1 MTDPNEY
8 TLPQDVKSKGIII
21 MEEKNIQGATI
32 LRGMTQDGS
41 ARILVINSRKIVDD
55 MTKYHHTSPTATAA
69 LGRTVTA
76 ASMIGTM
83 LPEDGDTVTVSIS
96 GDGEAGKI
104 IAVGDYFGNVKG
116 YIQNPLVNPPKKS
129 NGKLDVGAAVGR
141 GTISFVK
148 SVGAIEPQIGTIEL
162 VSGEIAEDIATYFA
176 KSEQIPTVLSL
187 GVLVD
192 TDYSCLA
199 AGGVLIQLMPFPDDK
214 TVDLIERN
222 AQDLVN
228 VSRYFRDGLDNKQI
242 ADIAMRDIPYD
253 IFDTLNVEY
262 KCDCS
267 RERMYKKIK
276 SLGKKEILTM
286 LDEQAA
292 EGKARELTAVC
303 RFCNTEYTYTESELT
318 K

>member
-1 MTDPNEY
+1 MSEN
-8 TLPQDVKSKGIII
+8 
-21 MEEKNIQGATI
+21 KNIATSTI
-32 LRGMTQDGS
+32 LRGMTRDGS

-55 MTKYHHTSPTATAA
+55 MIKFHKTTPNASAA

-83 LPEDGDTVTVSIS
+83 LPENGDTVSISVS

-116 YIQNPLVNPPKKS
+116 YIQNPLANPPKKP

-148 SVGAIEPQIGTIEL
+148 SVGGDEPQVGTIEL

-176 KSEQIPTVLSL
+176 KSEQVPTVLSL
-187 GVLVD
+187 GVLID

-199 AGGVLIQLMPFPDDK
+199 AGGVLVQLMPFPDDA

-228 VSRYFRDGLDNKQI
+228 ISRYFDKGMTNEQI
-242 ADIAMRDIPYD
+242 AEIAMRDIPYD
-253 IFDTLNVEY
+253 VFDTLEVAY
-262 KCDCS
+262 KCDCG
-267 RERMYKKIK
+267 RDRMLKKIK
-276 SLGKKEILTM
+276 SLGKGEVLKM
-286 LDEQAA
+286 LDEQEA
-292 EGKARELTAVC
+292 EGKPRELTAVC
-303 RFCNTEYTYTESELT
+303 RFCNTDYTYSESELL

>member
-1 MTDPNEY
+1 
-8 TLPQDVKSKGIII
+8 
-21 MEEKNIQGATI
+21 METKNSTI
-32 LRGMTQDGS
+32 LRAMTRDGS
-41 ARILVINSRKIVDD
+41 ARILVINSKD
-55 MTKYHHTSPTATAA
+55 MVNKMIEAHRTSPTATAA

-83 LPEDGDTVTVSIS
+83 LPEEKDNVTISIS

-104 IAVGDYFGNVKG
+104 IAVADYFGNVKG
-116 YIQNPLVNPPKKS
+116 YIQNPLANPPKKP

-148 SVGAIEPQIGTIEL
+148 DVGGKEPQIGTVEL

-176 KSEQIPTVLSL
+176 SSEQIPTLLSL

-192 TDYSCLA
+192 KDYTCLS
-199 AGGVLIQLMPFPDDK
+199 AGGILVQVLPFPDDE
-214 TVDLIERN
+214 TVSLIERN
-222 AQDLVN
+222 AADLTN
-228 VSRYFRDGLDNKQI
+228 ISRLFELGKTNEEILE
-242 ADIAMRDIPYD
+242 IAMRDVPYD
-253 IFDTLNVEY
+253 IFDTLDVSY

-267 RERMYKKIK
+267 RKRMREKIL
-276 SLGKKEILTM
+276 SLGQEEIKNM
-286 LDEQAA
+286 FDDQEK

-303 RFCNTEYTYTESELT
+303 RFCNTEYTFTEADLI

>member
-1 MTDPNEY
+1 
-8 TLPQDVKSKGIII
+8 
-21 MEEKNIQGATI
+21 MENEKNIKTSTI
-32 LRGMTQDGS
+32 LRAMTRDGS
-41 ARILVINSRKIVDD
+41 ARVLVIDSRKIVNEVA
-55 MTKYHHTSPTATAA
+55 KHHKTSPTATAA
-69 LGRTVTA
+69 LGRLVSAT
-76 ASMIGTM
+76 SMIGTM
-83 LPEDGDTVTVSIS
+83 LPEPSDSVTVSIS
-96 GDGEAGKI
+96 GDGEAGRI
-104 IAVGDYFGNVKG
+104 LAVGDYFGNVKG
-116 YIQNPLVNPPKKS
+116 YIQNPAANPPKKP
-129 NGKLDVGAAVGR
+129 NGKLDVGAAVGN

-192 TDYSCLA
+192 TDYTCLA
-199 AGGVLIQLMPFPDDK
+199 AGGVLIQLMPFPDEN

-228 VSRYFRDGLDNKQI
+228 ISRLFEKGLDNKAI

-253 IFDTLNVEY
+253 IFDTLEVAY

-267 RERMYKKIK
+267 EERMKKKIQ
-276 SLGKKEILTM
+276 SLGKAEIEKM
-286 LDEQAA
+286 LDEQEA
-292 EGKARELTAVC
+292 EGKPRELTAIC
-303 RFCNTEYTYTESELT
+303 RFCNTEYTYTGKELL

>member
-1 MTDPNEY
+1 MNENKKI
-8 TLPQDVKSKGIII
+8 QKS
-21 MEEKNIQGATI
+21 TI

-55 MTKYHHTSPTATAA
+55 MIKFHHTTPTATAA

-83 LPEDGDTVTVSIS
+83 LPENGDTVTISIS

-116 YIQNPLVNPPKKS
+116 YIQNPLVDVPKKP
-129 NGKLDVGAAVGR
+129 NGKLDVGGAVGA

-176 KSEQIPTVLSL
+176 KSEQVPTVLSL

-199 AGGVLIQLMPFPDDK
+199 AGGVLIQLMPFPDDN

-222 AQDLVN
+222 AADLSN
-228 VSRYFRDGLDNKQI
+228 ISRYFERGLDNKAI

-253 IFDTLNVEY
+253 IFDTLEVEY
-262 KCDCS
+262 KCDCG
-267 RERMYKKIK
+267 RDRMKKKIQ
-276 SLGKKEILTM
+276 SLGKKEILSM
-286 LDEQAA
+286 LAEQEA
-292 EGKARELTAVC
+292 EGKPRELCAVC
-303 RFCNTEYTYTESELT
+303 RFCNSEYNFTEAELIG
-318 K
+318 